1 MSRIVGIDLGTS
13 TSEIACIIDGEP
25 VIMPNSLGSK
35 VTPSVVHIAE
45 DGTKLVG
52 EPAVEYLLT
61 RPECTFMEVK
71 RLTGSP
77 EPLKAHGKE
86 YLPEELQA
94 VIIRYLTGCAETH
107 LGERIERAVITV
119 PAYFTDVQRRATAKA
134 GELAGLRVERI
145 LNEPTAAAMDY
156 GLKNFNE
163 SQNILVYDFG
173 GGTLDITVLELFEG
187 VIDVKA
193 SRGNNHLGGKDFDEI
208 IMRNL
213 ADTKNDLRARMRLK
227 KAAEECKIKLSAQ
240 ESCEI
245 SLPFLTT
252 GKRGSP
258 VSVERSVSR
267 AQFES
272 WISEKVESTRE
283 PMMIALS
290 DAGLTPKD
298 LDAVLLV
305 GGSTR
310 IPYIRRFVEECLG
323 MQPKSLVDPDLAV
336 ARGAAI
342 QAGIFEGLLENELI
356 LTDVCPYT
364 LGTAAM
370 ADGLFE
376 DRLVFSPIIH
386 RNTTIPVERSRMFV
400 TYGDYQ
406 TTALIEVYQGDSTD
420 PAQNEHLGE
429 VMLTDIPRAK
439 KGKIPIEVIYSYDVN
454 GILHVSARVVSTGQQ
469 VTTEINTSGVKPK
482 VVLDLGAWEKA
493 DGARFFRPAVRK
505 AEKLISKGC
514 DEEDELE
521 LIISRLKEAILLG
534 DLPLA
539 EKLRDE
545 LLELIEYIEEIL

>member
-13 TSEIACIIDGEP
+13 TSEIAYIIDGAP
-25 VIMPNSLGSK
+25 VIIPNSLGNK

-45 DGTKLVG
+45 DGAKLVG

-61 RPECTFMEVK
+61 RPECTFMEIK
-71 RLTGSP
+71 RLTGNK
-77 EPLKAHGKE
+77 EPLKAHGRE

-94 VIIRYLTGCAETH
+94 ILLRYLAGCAETH
-107 LGERIERAVITV
+107 LGERVERAVITV

-156 GLKNFNE
+156 GLSNFKE
-163 SQNILVYDFG
+163 CQNILVYDFG

-227 KAAEECKIKLSAQ
+227 KAAEECKIALSSE
-240 ESCEI
+240 ESHRI
-245 SLPFLTT
+245 SLPFLAV
-252 GKRGSP
+252 GEKGAP
-258 VSVERSVSR
+258 VSVETSVTR
-267 AQFES
+267 LQFED
-272 WISEKVESTRE
+272 WIREKVESTRE

-290 DAGLTPKD
+290 DAGLSPED

-310 IPYIRRFVEECLG
+310 IPCVRRFVEECLG

-342 QAGIFEGLLENELI
+342 QAGIFEGLLEDELI

-370 ADGLFE
+370 VDGLLE
-376 DRLVFSPIIH
+376 DHLAFSPIIR
-386 RNTTIPVERSRMFV
+386 RNTTIPVERSRIFH
-400 TYGDYQ
+400 TYNDYQ
-406 TTALIEVYQGDSTD
+406 TKALFKVYQGDSTD
-420 PAQNEHLGE
+420 PEQNEYLGE
-429 VMLTDIPRAK
+429 VLLTGIPSARQ
-439 KGKIPIEVIYSYDVN
+439 GKEPIEVIYSYDVN
-454 GILHVSARVVSTGQQ
+454 GILHVAAKVISTRQQ
-469 VTTEINTSGVKPK
+469 VTAEINTSGVKPK
-482 VVLDLGAWEKA
+482 QVIDLSAWEQA
-493 DGARFFRPAVRK
+493 DGARRCRPAIRK
-505 AEKLISKGC
+505 AEKLIREGC
-514 DEEDELE
+514 AEADELE
-521 LIISRLKEAILLG
+521 LIVIRIKEALVLG
-534 DLPLA
+534 DQPRIAL
-539 EKLRDE
+539 LRDE
-545 LLELIEYIEEIL
+545 LLELLEAIEEPL